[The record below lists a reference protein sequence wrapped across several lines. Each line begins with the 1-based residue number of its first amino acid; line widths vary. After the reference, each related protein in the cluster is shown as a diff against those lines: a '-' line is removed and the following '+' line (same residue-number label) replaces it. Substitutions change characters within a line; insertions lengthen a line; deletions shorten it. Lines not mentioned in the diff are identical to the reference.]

1 MIAAHT
7 LDSIL
12 RTCSKRDI
20 PTHRR
25 KTRTAN
31 AVLHQRE
38 PADEMTL
45 YQCFH
50 ANDIV
55 DLPNVADTSRCS
67 IVGILFAQPNHQI
80 VQDEILPNLDYFHV
94 RSGQTISFY
103 LAGYGAYW
111 QPNHVADMKKVGK
124 VDNTDWYYSNTFFID
139 LVNSIEKDTKWEYSG
154 ECDLILLRIISEN
167 GVKKFD
173 FSSCMLLSLEQ
184 LSRQGAINSI
194 RNFFEAIFRK
204 ATDGPTMLSLADALS
219 KKEASKVLQN
229 FVSTV
234 LPQTK
239 PCLDAYNCLKKFA
252 VTKVG

>member
-12 RTCSKRDI
+12 NSFNKRI
-20 PTHRR
+20 NQTLNRH
-25 KTRTAN
+25 KRTAN
-31 AVLHQRE
+31 SVLDQS
-38 PADEMTL
+38 
-45 YQCFH
+45 Y
-50 ANDIV
+50 
-55 DLPNVADTSRCS
+55 DTDTTAIGLCVPCENRLSRPSAIDTTRCS
-67 IVGILFAQPNHQI
+67 IVGILFAQPTHKI

-234 LPQTK
+234 IPQTK
-239 PCLDAYNCLKKFA
+239 PCLDAYNRLKSFA
-252 VTKVG
+252 VKKVG